1 METHSF
7 VVAAGGSG
15 AKVVESLVHLCAAGL
30 GPDSLDILLLD
41 VDENNGNMKRC
52 RETLALYGQLA
63 SKAWKVKVAPRDAT
77 AFVHELDLFHTKI
90 RVHSFQKQ
98 IELVART
105 GLQLLLLREEGAYAP
120 LDLLFD
126 ESEQSSRCEKG
137 FMARPNLG
145 SLILGKHLGD
155 ALKQKGTE
163 ACAFKEQ
170 FQDALSKNQPLSL
183 VVTGSVFGGTGASLF
198 PVACQCIKSSL
209 GSNDTSWKKVAAT
222 AVFLLPHFHP
232 KNKQGSLVDASR
244 FHADS
249 ISTLRHYADSQALDD
264 YSLVYLVGSDDSKR
278 NILEH
283 EDGAGE
289 QCNPCH
295 LEEFVAA
302 CAILD
307 ASAHAAAPAS
317 ADSSPK
323 VKILNTSSG
332 TTVDW
337 QSLPLPA
344 SQDSA
349 GRMALLAHLCTFILL
364 RQTNGPLSAG
374 LLHFINVHGWELES
388 MPIYSRVLGKWAE
401 AKLSGR
407 YLKADKKKKIS
418 GWEQLKD
425 PQKTGAASVP
435 HLMPV
440 IAEYAWRFLL
450 WARHSTLETMEGHAL
465 VDYGGDRDY
474 AAVWETMCDLTED
487 EIRPLNGTE
496 DEDNALL
503 RLCRGAA
510 CAIQKLATSHAN
522 LDRMVLRESK
532 DHPVFPGSVS
542 TAQNAG
548 FSLPVTDQT
557 LKDMGPLH
565 SLRTGIY
572 VDYTRTASKS

>member
-1 METHSF
+1 MERHSF

-30 GPDSLDILLLD
+30 GPDLLDILLLD

-52 RETLALYGQLA
+52 RETLELYVQLSA
-63 SKAWKVKVAPRDAT
+63 KAWKAQAAPRDPT
-77 AFVHELDLFHTKI
+77 ASVQNLALFHTKI

-98 IELVART
+98 IEIVART
-105 GLQLLLLREEGAYAP
+105 GLHLVLNREEGANAA

-170 FQDALSKNQPLSL
+170 FQDALGRNQPLSL

-198 PVACQCIKSSL
+198 PVACKCIKSSL
-209 GSNDTSWKKVAAT
+209 GANEAAWNQVAAT
-222 AVFLLPHFHP
+222 SVFLLPHFHP

-264 YSLVYLVGSDDSKR
+264 YRCVYLVGSDDSKR

-283 EDGAGE
+283 VDGAGE

-307 ASAHAAAPAS
+307 ASAHVAEIAFPQ
-317 ADSSPK
+317 K
-323 VKILNTSSG
+323 VKVLNTSSD

-337 QSLPLPA
+337 RSLPLPA

-374 LLHFINVHGWELES
+374 LLHFLEAHGKELEI
-388 MPIYSRVLGKWAE
+388 MPLYSQMLGKWAE
-401 AKLSGR
+401 SKLSGQ
-407 YLKADKKKKIS
+407 YVKPDKKNKIS

-425 PQKTGAASVP
+425 AQKTGAASAP

-450 WARHSTLETMEGHAL
+450 WARNSTLETNEGHAL
-465 VDYGGDRDY
+465 VDYGGDQDY

-510 CAIQKLATSHAN
+510 CAIQKLATSQAN

-532 DHPVFPGSVS
+532 DHPVFPGSAS
-542 TAQNAG
+542 RAQKAG
-548 FSLPVTDQT
+548 FSLPVTDQR
-557 LKDMGPLH
+557 LKDMGSLH
-565 SLRTGIY
+565 SLRAGIY
-572 VDYTRTASKS
+572 YDYTRTASKS